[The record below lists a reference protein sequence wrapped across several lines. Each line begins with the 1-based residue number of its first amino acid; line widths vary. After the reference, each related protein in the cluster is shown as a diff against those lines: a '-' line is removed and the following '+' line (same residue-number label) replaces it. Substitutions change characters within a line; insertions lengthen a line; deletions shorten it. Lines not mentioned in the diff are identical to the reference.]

1 MVGLMKK
8 SIFLILIT
16 ILAAFSLLFSQ
27 SADYKVKAIAESGGI
42 IELYKGC
49 YALVIGIS
57 DYLSGWPDLPDAEN
71 YADDIGDFLASLEFT
86 VTKLKNPTKNDLVKS
101 LENFIY
107 GPGQNPDNCLVI
119 FFSGHGCTQKFAYGS
134 EIGFIVPRDAPL
146 PEQDSAGFMQNAIDM
161 PTIETYARKLQAKHV
176 LFIFDCCLST
186 ESFFMYKALPTALD
200 QKTAMPVRQL
210 ITAGK
215 ADNPNPDRRIFN
227 SQLIKGLKGEA
238 DLNGDGYLTGTEL
251 GKFLQDKVAIY
262 SRNTQQPQYGKIRD
276 PNLDRGDFVFDLKQ
290 MSAAKAGEAPSAPSP
305 MPSKALSQ
313 PVTRKTGPETLPSI
327 RKETFE
333 FVQQMEFFDS
343 KGEQIKSSEGMCID
357 KSGLIYLADTLNSR
371 VLKFASDGKL
381 ISEWGSK
388 GSELGE
394 FSSPRGI
401 AIDSSGCVYV
411 ADKDNN
417 RVQKFTKEGDFVS
430 RWGSFGTDNGK
441 FKSPTKIAID
451 DKGYVYVTDSG
462 NDRIQ
467 KFNLDG
473 KFITVWGSRGGG
485 DGQFLY
491 PEGIAV
497 DNSGY
502 VYVSDSGNDRI
513 QKFTSDGK
521 FVLKW
526 GIRGYHDGEF
536 NFPEGIVVD
545 SFGFIYVADTW
556 NYRVQKFTPKG
567 LFMGKWGSRGSKSG
581 DFYEPVEVAIDPEGA
596 TLVLDPSNHRM
607 QKFRIALM
615 AEGQGKKELPEIPK
629 KVEKLPLKEE
639 KREAQAEDIEPV
651 IVSEGMIAPAVINRV
666 NPVYPMMASAARIEG
681 SVILEVT
688 TDREGN
694 VEEVRVLTSTNKLLN
709 QAAIDAVRKWSFEPF
724 LVKGQPRKAKF
735 PVKIKFSLKGK

>member
-1 MVGLMKK
+1 MKK
-8 SIFLILIT
+8 STFLILIT
-16 ILAAFSLLFSQ
+16 TAAAFSLLFSQ
-27 SADYKVKAIAESGGI
+27 AADFKVKAITESGGI

-57 DYLSGWPDLPDAEN
+57 DYLSGWPDLPDAEY
-71 YADDIGDFLASLEFT
+71 YADDIGDFLASLGFT
-86 VTKLKNPTKNDLVKS
+86 VTKLKNSTKNDLIKS

-146 PEQDSAGFMQNAIDM
+146 PEQDSTGFMQSAIDM

-186 ESFFMYKALPTALD
+186 ESFFMHKALPTALD

-210 ITAGK
+210 ITGGQ
-215 ADNPNPDRRIFN
+215 ADNANPDRRIFN

-290 MSAAKAGEAPSAPSP
+290 MSAAKTAGAPAAPSP
-305 MPSKALSQ
+305 SPPKALSQ
-313 PVTRKTGPETLPSI
+313 PAVKKAEAEVLPSTG
-327 RKETFE
+327 KETYE
-333 FVQQMEFFDS
+333 FVQQMEFFDL
-343 KGEQIKSSEGMCID
+343 KGEQIKSPEGICVAN
-357 KSGLIYLADTLNSR
+357 SGFVYLADTVNNR
-371 VLKFASDGKL
+371 VLRFASDGRL
-381 ISEWGSK
+381 ISEWGTK

-394 FSSPRGI
+394 FGSPRGI
-401 AIDSSGCVYV
+401 AIDSSGCVYI
-411 ADKDNN
+411 ADRDNN

-430 RWGSFGTDNGK
+430 RWGSFGTGNGE
-441 FKSPTKIAID
+441 FKSPAKIAVD
-451 DKGYVYVTDSG
+451 NKGYIYVTDSG

-467 KFNLDG
+467 KFTLDG

-502 VYVSDSGNDRI
+502 VYVADSGNDRI

-521 FVLKW
+521 FVMKW
-526 GIRGYHDGEF
+526 GLRGYRDGEF

-545 SFGFIYVADTW
+545 SLGYIYVADTW
-556 NYRVQKFTPKG
+556 NYRVQKFTSTG

-581 DFYEPVEVAIDPEGA
+581 DFYEPVEVAIDSDGA
-596 TLVLDPSNHRM
+596 ILVLDPSNHRM
-607 QKFRIALM
+607 QKFRISLM
-615 AEGQGKKELPEIPK
+615 AEGQGKKELPEKPK
-629 KVEKLPLKEE
+629 IEEKLPLKEE
-639 KREAQAEDIEPV
+639 KSEAQAEDVEPV
-651 IVSEGMIAPAVINRV
+651 IVSEGMIAPAVIKRV
-666 NPVYPMMASAARIEG
+666 NPVYPKMASAARIEG

-694 VEEVRVLTSTNKLLN
+694 VENVRVLTSTHKLLN
-709 QAAIDAVRKWSFEPF
+709 QAALNAVQKWSFEPF
-724 LVKGQPRKAKF
+724 LVKGQPRSAKF
-735 PVKIKFSLKGK
+735 PVKIKFSLK